1 MLKVFFKDFP
11 LPVCMPICW
20 HVAILKFSSALLFL
34 PSEKSFSR
42 GLLECKSCF
51 DNFSIGSNIS
61 NVLSPCCGSDFGY
74 MYS

>member
-1 MLKVFFKDFP
+1 MLKVFIKGFP
-11 LPVCMPICW
+11 LPICMPICW

-51 DNFSIGSNIS
+51 DNF
-61 NVLSPCCGSDFGY
+61 
-74 MYS
+74 